1 MSIIIDHLSYKYKDA
16 LEDEDYA
23 LKDINLKIEDGEFL
37 GIIGHTGSGKSTLIQ
52 HLNGLER
59 ATDGHIYYNGEDIY
73 DTDFDMRKLR
83 AKVGVVFQ
91 YPEYQLFES
100 TVFKDISFGPK
111 NLGLPQL
118 EVDLRSYQAMRD
130 VGLSEE
136 IIDLSPLALSGGQK
150 RRVAIAGVLA
160 MEPEVLILDEP
171 TAGLDPK
178 GRKEILE
185 LLKKL
190 HKERKCTIILVSHSR
205 EDVATYTE
213 RLVVMHEGRIVL
225 DGKTREVFSFEKE
238 LGMMGLAVPQVTTI
252 MNRLKEKG
260 VAVRGNVL
268 TVEEA
273 KEEILKNILMK
284 NNISH

>member
-1 MSIIIDHLSYKYKDA
+1 M
-16 LEDEDYA
+16 
-23 LKDINLKIEDGEFL
+23 
-37 GIIGHTGSGKSTLIQ
+37 
-52 HLNGLER
+52 
-59 ATDGHIYYNGEDIY
+59 
-73 DTDFDMRKLR
+73 
-83 AKVGVVFQ
+83 
-91 YPEYQLFES
+91 
-100 TVFKDISFGPK
+100 
-111 NLGLPQL
+111 
-118 EVDLRSYQAMRD
+118 
-130 VGLSEE
+130 
-136 IIDLSPLALSGGQK
+136 
-150 RRVAIAGVLA
+150 
-160 MEPEVLILDEP
+160 
-171 TAGLDPK
+171 
-178 GRKEILE
+178 
-185 LLKKL
+185 
-190 HKERKCTIILVSHSR
+190 